1 MIVRAVSAAI
11 SLLVTASLAHAGIF
25 GIGGTSWKEAALL
38 HDGSTIVVARTVTLG
53 GRHEVGQEPPIK
65 EQTLAFSMPGSN
77 ESVVWHDKF
86 TEEIGGANFLPMY
99 LEIHKGSAYLVAYP
113 MGCLSYEKWGR
124 PNPPYVVF
132 IYQSKEWRR
141 VALKDF
147 PNEFKTPNLIFSS
160 PDREAKK
167 IGQAVVSPEKIRALY
182 DGYQQPEYK
191 TILREP
197 VARGR
202 CPQYSSG
209 PKAPMPIPQ
218 KSETSEVH
226 AGQ

>member
-1 MIVRAVSAAI
+1 MKVRAVSTAI
-11 SLLVTASLAHAGIF
+11 SLLVIASLAHAGLF

-38 HDGSTIVVARTVTLG
+38 HDGSTIVVARTVKLG

-65 EQTLAFSMPGSN
+65 EQTLAFIMPGSN

-86 TEEIGGANFLPMY
+86 TEDIGGANFLPMY

-141 VALKDF
+141 VALQDF

-160 PDREAKK
+160 PDLEAKK
-167 IGQAVVSPEKIRALY
+167 IGQAVVSPEKIMALY

-197 VARGR
+197 LARGR

-218 KSETSEVH
+218 KNETSEVQV
-226 AGQ
+226 GQ